1 MAVHKLC
8 VDLERRSSDTTHD
21 DTCHSQ
27 MRQVVLQVVV
37 QVVLQWCPH
46 WKQEKLFRAAE
57 NCKYLLLLPR
67 AREKLGGEP
76 KMMC

>member
-27 MRQVVLQVVV
+27 MRQVVLQVV
-37 QVVLQWCPH
+37 LQWCPH
-46 WKQEKLFRAAE
+46 WKQEKLFRSAE